1 MSQAKVVA
9 LVGNPNTG
17 KTSIFNALTGMRQ
30 HVGNWPGVTVERK
43 EGTLVFGESEI
54 TIVDLPGIYSLGAAS
69 VDEQVAADFILREK
83 PQLVVTVA
91 DASNLE
97 RSLYLAVQ
105 LREMG
110 LPILLVLN
118 MHDVA
123 QKKGIRIDDK
133 VLESVLGCRV
143 LFASARIGVGM
154 EELKA
159 CIAEIF
165 LREEVP
171 FSVSHQM
178 LKIPYGEAV
187 ASVLS
192 RLTDLLQEPAKK
204 MGLTPELAAIRI
216 AEGDAPLLAQVHSA
230 GLLSAISKTLDEG
243 NQTLEA
249 RLGYDLQ
256 TAVIERRW
264 AYLSGLTAEV
274 ITRDLSLAERL
285 SISDKIDRL
294 ATHRILGLPLFL
306 LAAWVMFRLTY
317 LIADPILHLIGK
329 LIAILGHWAGASL
342 SYLGAPEMVRS
353 FVVDGVISGVGS
365 VVVFFPHIFMLFLF
379 IAVLEDSG
387 YLSRGAFVM
396 DRIMHSLGLHG
407 KSFIPM
413 LMGFGCNVPAMMG
426 TRVLDQPRDRMITLM
441 VLPFMTC
448 SARLPVLVL
457 FAATFFPRHAGT
469 VLFLCYAGGVATAVF
484 SAKLLGATLFK
495 GESSHLIME
504 LPPYRIP
511 TPKIV
516 FFSAWERG
524 SLFLKKMG
532 TFIFFAVTLIWAGAS
547 FPFGVEYASPESYI
561 GHLGKLIAPLFSPMG
576 FGTPVAALALLFGVA
591 AKEIVLSTFGT
602 LLKVGDEGL
611 AAAIT
616 PLFSP
621 AAAAAFI
628 TMTLLYGPCIATIA
642 AFKRESNS
650 WKWTGF
656 MVGYTLGV
664 GYVAAFIVYTIGRVM
679 GYA

>member
-83 PQLVVTVA
+83 PELVVTVA

-133 VLESVLGCRV
+133 LLESVLGCRV

-274 ITRDLSLAERL
+274 IVRDLSLAERL

-448 SARLPVLVL
+448 SARLPVLAL

-469 VLFLCYAGGVATAVF
+469 VLFLCYAGGVAAAVF

-547 FPFGVEYASPESYI
+547 FPFGVAYASPESYI

-628 TMTLLYGPCIATIA
+628 TMTLLYVPCIATIA

-650 WKWTGF
+650 WMWTGF

>member
-1 MSQAKVVA
+1 MSREKVVA

-43 EGTLVFGESEI
+43 EGTLVQGGAEI

-69 VDEQVAADFILREK
+69 IDEQVAAEFILREK
-83 PQLVVTVA
+83 PELVVTVV

-123 QKKGIRIDDK
+123 QKKGLHVDEK
-133 VLESVLGCRV
+133 VLETVLGCRV
-143 LFASARIGVGM
+143 LFAAARIGIGM
-154 EELKA
+154 DELKER
-159 CIAEIF
+159 IAEIF
-165 LREEVP
+165 LQEEVP

-187 ASVLS
+187 SSILE
-192 RLTDLLQEPAKK
+192 RLTDLLQKPAQK
-204 MGLTPELAAIRI
+204 MGISAELAAIRI
-216 AEGDAPLLAQVHSA
+216 AEGDGPLLAQVQSA
-230 GLLSAISKTLDEG
+230 GLLSAISKILDEG
-243 NQTLEA
+243 NLALEA

-264 AYLSGLTAEV
+264 AYLSGLAAEV

-306 LAAWVMFRLTY
+306 LAAWIMFRLTY
-317 LIADPILHLIGK
+317 LIGDPILS
-329 LIAILGHWAGASL
+329 LIAEFTGALGRWAGVFL
-342 SYLGAPEMVRS
+342 SYLGASEMFQS

-365 VVVFFPHIFMLFLF
+365 VIIFFPHIFMLFLF
-379 IAVLEDSG
+379 IAILEDSG
-387 YLSRGAFVM
+387 YLARGAFVM

-426 TRVLDQPRDRMITLM
+426 TRVLDRPRDRMLTLM
-441 VLPFMTC
+441 VLPFMSC
-448 SARLPVLVL
+448 SARLPVLAL
-457 FAATFFPRHAGT
+457 FAGAFFPNHAGT
-469 VLFLCYAGGVATAVF
+469 VLFLCYAGGVAVAVF
-484 SAKLLGATLFK
+484 SAKLLGSTLFK

-532 TFIFFAVTLIWAGAS
+532 TFIFLAVTLIWVGAS
-547 FPFGVEYASPESYI
+547 FPSGVEYASPESYI
-561 GHLGKLIAPLFSPMG
+561 GHLGALMAPLFSPMG
-576 FGTPVAALALLFGVA
+576 FGTPIAALALLFGLA
-591 AKEIVLSTFGT
+591 AKEVVLGTFGT
-602 LLKVGDEGL
+602 LLKVGDAGL
-611 AAAIT
+611 AAAIA

-628 TMTLLYGPCIATIA
+628 TMTLLYVPCVATIA

-656 MVGYTLGV
+656 MVGYTLAV
-664 GYVAAFIVYTIGRVM
+664 GYVAAWIVYTVGRVM

>member
-83 PQLVVTVA
+83 PELVVTVA

-317 LIADPILHLIGK
+317 LIADPILHLIEK
-329 LIAILGHWAGASL
+329 LIAVLGHWAGASL

-353 FVVDGVISGVGS
+353 FVVDGMISGVGS

-448 SARLPVLVL
+448 SARLPVLAL

-469 VLFLCYAGGVATAVF
+469 VLFLCYAGGVAAAVF

-524 SLFLKKMG
+524 SLFLQKMG

-547 FPFGVEYASPESYI
+547 FPFGVAYASPESYI

-628 TMTLLYGPCIATIA
+628 TMTLLYVP
-642 AFKRESNS
+642 
-650 WKWTGF
+650 
-656 MVGYTLGV
+656 
-664 GYVAAFIVYTIGRVM
+664 
-679 GYA
+679 